1 MKNNKIYRITIEESQ
16 ENSTFKKLEQS
27 NTNYAVI
34 ADGKNI
40 TIMAHE
46 ISSEDL
52 IELVL
57 NIIDAIYVF
66 ISKKVDLD
74 YKEYVE
80 LLKKL
85 LLKKLLLKHKE
96 QNSIE
101 IDIIELINQI
111 LNNDKD

>member
-16 ENSTFKKLEQS
+16 ENNTFKKLEQS

-46 ISSEDL
+46 ISSDDL

-66 ISKKVDLD
+66 ISKKVDLN

-80 LLKKL
+80 

-111 LNNDKD
+111 LNNNKD

>member
-1 MKNNKIYRITIEESQ
+1 MKNNKIYRITIEENQ
-16 ENSTFKKLEQS
+16 ENNTFKKLEQS

-46 ISSEDL
+46 ISSDDL

-66 ISKKVDLD
+66 ISKKVDLN

-85 LLKKLLLKHKE
+85 LLKHKEE

>member
-1 MKNNKIYRITIEESQ
+1 MKNNKIYRITVEERQ
-16 ENSTFKKLEQS
+16 ENNTFKKLEQS
-27 NTNYAVI
+27 NTNYAII

-46 ISSEDL
+46 ISSDDL

-57 NIIDAIYVF
+57 NIIDTIYVF
-66 ISKKVDLD
+66 ISKKVDLN

-85 LLKKLLLKHKE
+85 LLKYE
-96 QNSIE
+96 GQNSIE
-101 IDIIELINQI
+101 IDINELINQI